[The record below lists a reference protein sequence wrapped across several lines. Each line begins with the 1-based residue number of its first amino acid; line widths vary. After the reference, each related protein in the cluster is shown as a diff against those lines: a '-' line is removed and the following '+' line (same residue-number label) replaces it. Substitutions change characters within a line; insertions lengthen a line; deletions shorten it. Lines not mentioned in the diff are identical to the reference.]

1 MTLTYWLLGVPGN
14 LEELLRVAKKSGE
27 KNLVF
32 TTGLEREEDVG
43 MTAGFDKYI
52 AKFFLHMKNKDES
65 TSTKVARYSRM
76 IAPYIVPKDYNN
88 YVAFLMDERDKLFQ
102 KLKQRGFN
110 VEDKSDLQTLVNG

>member
-1 MTLTYWLLGVPGN
+1 MLF
-14 LEELLRVAKKSGE
+14 RS
-27 KNLVF
+27 
-32 TTGLEREEDVG
+32 
-43 MTAGFDKYI
+43 
-52 AKFFLHMKNKDES
+52 
-65 TSTKVARYSRM
+65 RYSRM